1 MAALSAQQLK
11 DELGGARSGLID
23 SARSGTLDPQGLRD
37 AMTELYDLVLGR
49 LAATA
54 GIVPGSGY
62 ALCAFGGL
70 GRREMLPYSDL
81 DLVLLYDGGRAGNL
95 RETADALWYPLW
107 DSGLSI
113 DHSVRT
119 PEQCLSLAAE
129 DPKVAL
135 SMLELRHI
143 AGETALSQK
152 AAAGAR
158 TSWRTIV
165 HSTLDELVQQIDARR
180 HRSGAIAHRTEP
192 DLKYGAGGLRDA
204 QILDALAAANV
215 ANEATAVIPGALGRS
230 AGDARKLLLDV
241 RTCLHLVGGKP
252 RDVLHAQFAED
263 VARLLH
269 YDDRFA
275 LARDLSNAS
284 RTLAFATDLGVRTA
298 RGAMPRRGLAA
309 LRRAPARRPLAEGV
323 VEQGGEVVLARG
335 AKPERDDA
343 LLLRVATASA
353 RHGIPI
359 SAGTLRRLADG
370 APSLREKSSPVYLD
384 NLVSLLGTGQAAISV
399 IETLDRSGLWDRI
412 LPEWAGVRDLPSRS
426 AIHIFTVDRHLMET
440 VAEAT
445 RLATAVSR
453 PDLLLL
459 CALIHDIG
467 KGRNRDHSEL
477 GAELAAAICAR
488 LGMPARD
495 AERAVTVVR
504 HHLLFAKT
512 ASSRDA
518 GTTRTAEELVARLG
532 TADRVIF
539 ELLVTLTEADGRATG
554 PGVWTPWKAHVH
566 ATLAATCASHF
577 DRADPAVPELAS
589 LGDPTLTSQVRIN
602 DGAHAT
608 RYVLEAEIDGDTA
621 GLADVLLV
629 LAARG
634 IEVIHAQTLLVE
646 QGEAGRVHRMR
657 AEISTLFGSPSD
669 PALFAQDLRALS
681 SSTIRSRLHSKI
693 DRRRHEAWTVP
704 GAPPQVWFEP
714 DERGKTATVD
724 PRAGLLRV
732 RSADRPGLLAEMI
745 GACRAAGV
753 VVEWSRA
760 QTFGEFVEDTLHV
773 SGISDAP
780 GGAARLVDAVRA
792 MLPSPPHEVEAE
804 Q

>member
-1 MAALSAQQLK
+1 MVTISAQELK
-11 DELGGARSGLID
+11 GELAGGRAGLID
-23 SARSGTLDPQGLRD
+23 SALAGTLDSQGLRS

-49 LAATA
+49 LATRA

-81 DLVLLYDGGRAGNL
+81 DLVLLYDGGRAANL
-95 RETADALWYPLW
+95 QETADALWYPLW

-119 PEQCLSLAAE
+119 PEQCLTLAAE

-143 AGETALSQK
+143 AGDPALYEK
-152 AAAGAR
+152 AASGAR
-158 TSWRTIV
+158 TAWRKVV
-165 HSTLDELVQQIDARR
+165 HSKLDDLVDQIAARR
-180 HRSGAIAHRTEP
+180 QRSGAIAHRTEP
-192 DLKYGAGGLRDA
+192 DLKYGEGGLRDA

-215 ANEATAVIPGALGRS
+215 ANEAIAVIPDAPGRS
-230 AGDARKLLLDV
+230 AREARNLLLDV
-241 RTCLHLVGGKP
+241 RTCLHLVGGKS
-252 RDVLHAQFAED
+252 RDILHAQFAED

-284 RTLAFATDLGVRTA
+284 RTIAFATDLGVRTA
-298 RGAMPRRGLAA
+298 RGAIPRRGLAA

-335 AKPERDDA
+335 ARPERDDS

-370 APSLREKSSPVYLD
+370 APSLRDESSPVYLD
-384 NLVSLLGTGQAAISV
+384 NLVSLLGTGELAIGV

-412 LPEWAGVRDLPSRS
+412 LPEWAAVRDLPSRS
-426 AIHIFTVDRHLMET
+426 AMHVFTVDRHQVEV

-445 RLATAVSR
+445 RLATEVSR
-453 PDLLLL
+453 PDLLLI

-467 KGRNRDHSEL
+467 KGRQRDHSVL
-477 GAELAAAICAR
+477 GAELAAVICAR

-495 AERAVTVVR
+495 AERVVKVVR
-504 HHLLFAKT
+504 HHLLLAKT
-512 ASSRDA
+512 AASRDA
-518 GTTRTAEELVARLG
+518 SDPATAEEILTRLG
-532 TADRVIF
+532 TRDRVTF
-539 ELLVTLTEADGRATG
+539 ELLVALTEADSRATG

-566 ATLAATCASHF
+566 STLAATCVPYVDNVA
-577 DRADPAVPELAS
+577 PAPPELTPADGPS
-589 LGDPTLTSQVRIN
+589 VTANIRITE
-602 DGAHAT
+602 GAYAT
-608 RYVLEAEIDGDTA
+608 RYVLEAEVDGGT
-621 GLADVLLV
+621 GRLADVLLV

-634 IEVIHAQTLLVE
+634 IEVVRAQTLRVE
-646 QGEAGRVHRMR
+646 QGEAGEIHRVL
-657 AEISTLFGSPSD
+657 ADISTLFGTPSD
-669 PALFAQDLRALS
+669 PALVAQDLRALS
-681 SSTIRSRLHSKI
+681 SSTVRSRLHSKV
-693 DRRRHEAWTVP
+693 DRRQQEAWTAA
-704 GAPPQVWFEP
+704 GARPRVWFEH
-714 DERGKTATVD
+714 DIGEAGGSESRS
-724 PRAGLLRV
+724 GLLRV
-732 RSADRPGLLAEMI
+732 RSADRPGLLAELI

-753 VVEWSRA
+753 EVEWSRA
-760 QTFGEFVEDTLHV
+760 ETFGEFIADTLYV

-780 GGAARLVDAVRA
+780 GGTERLVDAVRA
-792 MLPSPPHEVEAE
+792 MLPSPPPEAE
-804 Q
+804 ENR